1 MTNLS
6 GPGEEL
12 GFEDAL
18 TALEER
24 VRRLEAGSIPLDEA
38 LRVFEEGVSLARTCH
53 ERLSAAEQR
62 IAALAHGRG
71 GVEERPLE
79 EP

>member
-1 MTNLS
+1 VTPEEGS
-6 GPGEEL
+6 EL

-18 TALEER
+18 AALEDR
-24 VRRLEAGSIPLDEA
+24 VRRLEGGSVPLEEA

-53 ERLSAAEQR
+53 ERLQAAEQR
-62 IAALAHGRG
+62 IAALAHGRS
-71 GVEERPLE
+71 GVEERRLD